1 MPPLPK
7 SSERDLIPLPPRLA
21 NSFAKAPTRDDLPFM
36 IHDF

>member
-21 NSFAKAPTRDDLPFM
+21 NSFAKAPTWGDLLFS
-36 IHDF
+36 I